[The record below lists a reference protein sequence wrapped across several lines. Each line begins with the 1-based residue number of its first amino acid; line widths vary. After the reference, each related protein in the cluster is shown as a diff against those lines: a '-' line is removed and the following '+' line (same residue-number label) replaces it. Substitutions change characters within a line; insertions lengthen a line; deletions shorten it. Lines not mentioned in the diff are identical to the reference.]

1 MSDLQHTIEEHA
13 GAAVEEAVDNYDFD
27 SLIEEAIHNYIN
39 DNPDVV
45 RSAVRDALSTLHL
58 NDRQAIKDLVELLNQ
73 EK

>member
-27 SLIEEAIHNYIN
+27 SIIEEAIHNYIN

-45 RSAVRDALSTLHL
+45 RSAVRDALSTLSM

-73 EK
+73 EE

>member
-13 GAAVEEAVDNYDFD
+13 GAAVEEAVNDYDLD
-27 SLIEEAIHNYIN
+27 PIIEEAIHNYIN

-45 RSAVRDALSTLHL
+45 RSAVRDALSTLSM

-73 EK
+73 DK